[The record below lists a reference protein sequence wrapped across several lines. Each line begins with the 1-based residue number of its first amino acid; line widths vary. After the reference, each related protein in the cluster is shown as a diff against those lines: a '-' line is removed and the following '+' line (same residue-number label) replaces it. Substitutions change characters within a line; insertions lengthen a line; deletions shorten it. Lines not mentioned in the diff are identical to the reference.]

1 MNPEL
6 SRSIERLI
14 VVATCPLLIFIGY
27 RLFVL
32 GVTGEMKIAAN
43 LDRFSGKLSTVAPG
57 GVCFVLGVAL
67 GAYVLARAY
76 THEKT
81 TVLPVKGDSVSV
93 REKTSFLG
101 GSVSGLPL
109 SVALRAA
116 LGDRYLCEQ
125 TYSATD
131 PQRCV
136 TEYERFFSDVP
147 SASDLARIA
156 LIETE
161 LRTNPTDGAATQY
174 NTMRATFERR

>member
-32 GVTGEMKIAAN
+32 GVTGEMKLAAN

-76 THEKT
+76 THE
-81 TVLPVKGDSVSV
+81 TVIQPLKGDSVLI

-125 TYSATD
+125 AYSATD

-136 TEYERFFSDVP
+136 TEYEKFFSDVP

-161 LRTNPTDGAATQY
+161 LRTNPTDAAATQY
-174 NTMRATFERR
+174 KTMRATFERR